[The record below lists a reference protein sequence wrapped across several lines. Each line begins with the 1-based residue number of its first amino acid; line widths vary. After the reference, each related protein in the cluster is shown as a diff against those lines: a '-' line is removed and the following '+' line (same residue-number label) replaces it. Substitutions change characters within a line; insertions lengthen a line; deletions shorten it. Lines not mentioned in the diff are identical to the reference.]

1 MKALTLLLSVVLAA
15 SLSAPAL
22 AQPPRA
28 EASVDDIVNALTPA
42 PRTRSLTRNLKVE
55 PAKIDLTIQ
64 FDFDSARVKDDSR
77 PQLERL
83 AQALQHERLSAVR
96 FQIEGHTD
104 AKGSAAYNLAL
115 SGRRAD
121 AVAAFLQ
128 QSGVAKDRLQAVGK
142 GYSELL
148 EPADPRAASNR
159 RVRILTL
166 E

>member
-1 MKALTLLLSVVLAA
+1 MKKLAFLLAA
-15 SLSAPAL
+15 VLSISAWD
-22 AQPPRA
+22 QPPRA
-28 EASVDDIVNALTPA
+28 EVSVDELVNALTPA
-42 PRTRSLTRNLKVE
+42 PRTRSLSRNLKVE

-64 FDFDSARVKDDSR
+64 FDFDSARIKDDSR

-121 AVAAFLQ
+121 AVLAFLH
-128 QSGVAKDRLQAVGK
+128 QSGVAKDRLQSVGK

-148 EPADPRAASNR
+148 EPADPKAASNR

>member
-1 MKALTLLLSVVLAA
+1 MKTCAVILSCLLALPAWA
-15 SLSAPAL
+15 QAP
-22 AQPPRA
+22 RTD
-28 EASVDDIVNALTPA
+28 ASVDEIVNALTPA

-64 FDFDSARVKDDSR
+64 FDFDSARIKDDSR

-83 AQALQHERLSAVR
+83 AQALQHERLASMR

-104 AKGSAAYNLAL
+104 AQGSAAYNLSL

-121 AVAAFLQ
+121 AVLAFLSQ
-128 QSGVAKDRLQAVGK
+128 QGVDKEKLQAVGK
-142 GYSELL
+142 GFSDLL
-148 EPADPRAASNR
+148 EPAEPRSAKNR

>member
-1 MKALTLLLSVVLAA
+1 MKKLAFLLAA
-15 SLSAPAL
+15 VLSISAW

-28 EASVDDIVNALTPA
+28 EVSVDELVNALTPA
-42 PRTRSLTRNLKVE
+42 PRTRSLSRNLKVE

-64 FDFDSARVKDDSR
+64 FDFDSARIKDDSR

-121 AVAAFLQ
+121 AVLAFLH
-128 QSGVAKDRLQAVGK
+128 QSGVAKDRLQSVGK

-148 EPADPRAASNR
+148 EPADPKAASNR

>member
-1 MKALTLLLSVVLAA
+1 MKKLAFLLAA
-15 SLSAPAL
+15 VLSISAW

-28 EASVDDIVNALTPA
+28 EVSVDELVNALTPA
-42 PRTRSLTRNLKVE
+42 PRTRSLSRNLKVE

-64 FDFDSARVKDDSR
+64 FDFDSTRIKDDSR

-121 AVAAFLQ
+121 AVLAFLH
-128 QSGVAKDRLQAVGK
+128 QSGVAKDRLQSVGK

-148 EPADPRAASNR
+148 EPADPKAASNR